1 MVDILESERGQ
12 SAGCIVNPG
21 GLTHTSVVLADA
33 LRGFGGPV
41 IEVHLSNILA
51 REPFRRVSL
60 SAEAAVAVIS
70 GLGVDGYVLAVEGL
84 AKLLEDRSTT
94 GSTFMIT
101 ASDLRPGATV
111 ERDGDLF
118 EVIDFSHMKQGRG
131 TAVVR
136 AKLRNVTTGAVT
148 DETFRPEEK
157 FGKVRIERTRG
168 SAPLQGR

>member
-1 MVDILESERGQ
+1 MTRILLLNGPNLASLGEREPEVYGSVTLAEIEAAVQDRAASLGLEVRCEQTNHEGAMVDLIESERGS

-70 GLGVDGYVLAVEGL
+70 GLGLHGYVLAVEGL
-84 AKLLEDRSTT
+84 AKLIEDRPDTRST
-94 GSTFMIT
+94 
-101 ASDLRPGATV
+101 A
-111 ERDGDLF
+111 
-118 EVIDFSHMKQGRG
+118 
-131 TAVVR
+131 
-136 AKLRNVTTGAVT
+136 
-148 DETFRPEEK
+148 
-157 FGKVRIERTRG
+157 
-168 SAPLQGR
+168 